1 MTRAGCPS
9 ILLREAREGLLAC
22 VAPWGGIEVAF
33 EKVKARRTRE
43 REAAAARGGRVRT
56 RLVERGRPVFERY
69 GVDRVVLSGS
79 VREGCSTEGSDV
91 DLLVMPLAA
100 EQYWSFRHDLEEALE
115 VSVDLYTEDDDR
127 DFVRKILERG
137 ETIYEVRR

>member
-1 MTRAGCPS
+1 M
-9 ILLREAREGLLAC
+9 
-22 VAPWGGIEVAF
+22 AF

-69 GVDRVVLSGS
+69 GVDRVVLFGS